1 MMSCSNSFK
10 IKLSSFYDFTICRE
24 KHFLRNSTIVF
35 DFKNELV
42 KCEVGEYG
50 LVETEEYFKNG
61 SKYKMMHYFILPDN
75 TRVLEKEFTYK
86 NDSMHSI
93 GEQPA
98 SIIYDVQDY
107 WLNGKK
113 NLKILSAAWM
123 YKDKFHRK
131 LYPAYY
137 YFKKDGEITQ
147 EYYLYNRFFDEEKP
161 DDMFK
166 FLILSGKNDLTSKD
180 VQESCNG
187 RIFING
193 YWDKQDL
200 IK

>member
-1 MMSCSNSFK
+1 MSCNNSFK
-10 IKLSSFYDFTICRE
+10 IKLSSFYDFAICRE
-24 KHFLRNSTIVF
+24 KHFLRNSIIVF
-35 DFKNELV
+35 DFENELV
-42 KCEVGEYG
+42 KCEVGECG
-50 LVETEEYFKNG
+50 LIEIEEYFKNG
-61 SKYKMMHYFILPDN
+61 NRYKTMQYFILPDN

-86 NDSMHSI
+86 NDSLHSI

-123 YKDKFHRK
+123 HNDKFHRK

-137 YFKKDGEITQ
+137 YFKNNGETT
-147 EYYLYNRFFDEEKP
+147 EEHYLYNHFFDEEKP

-180 VQESCNG
+180 VQDSCNG
-187 RIFING
+187 RIFINN

>member
-1 MMSCSNSFK
+1 MSCNKSFK
-10 IKLSSFYDFTICRE
+10 VKLSSFYDFTICRE
-24 KHFLRNSTIVF
+24 KHFLQNSIIVF
-35 DFKNELV
+35 DFDDEFV
-42 KCEVGEYG
+42 KCEVRECG
-50 LVETEEYFKNG
+50 LIEIEEYFKNG
-61 SKYKMMHYFILPDN
+61 NRYKTMQYFILPDN

-86 NDSMHSI
+86 NDSLHSI

-107 WLNGKK
+107 WLNDKK

-123 YKDKFHRK
+123 YNDKFHRK

-137 YFKKDGEITQ
+137 YFKNNGEIT
-147 EYYLYNRFFDEEKP
+147 EEHYLYNHFFDEEKP

-166 FLILSGKNDLTSKD
+166 FLILSGKSNLTSKD
-180 VQESCNG
+180 VQDSCNG
-187 RIFING
+187 RIFIND

>member
-1 MMSCSNSFK
+1 MSCNNSFK

-24 KHFLRNSTIVF
+24 KHFLQGSTMIF
-35 DFKNELV
+35 DFDNELV
-42 KCEVGEYG
+42 KCEVGKFG
-50 LVETEEYFKNG
+50 LIKTEEYFKNG
-61 SKYKMMHYFILPDN
+61 NRYKTMQYFILPDN

-86 NDSMHSI
+86 NDLMNSI

-98 SIIYDVQDY
+98 SIIYDIQDY

-123 YKDKFHRK
+123 YNDKFHRK

-137 YFKKDGEITQ
+137 YFKNNGEIT
-147 EYYLYNRFFDEEKP
+147 EEHYLYNHFFDEEKP

-166 FLILSGKNDLTSKD
+166 FLILSGKSNLTSKD
-180 VQESCNG
+180 VQDSCNG

>member
-1 MMSCSNSFK
+1 MSCNNSFK

-35 DFKNELV
+35 DFEDELV

-50 LVETEEYFKNG
+50 LIETEEYFRNG
-61 SKYKMMHYFILPDN
+61 SKYKIMHYFILPDN

-93 GEQPA
+93 NEQPA

-107 WLNGKK
+107 WVNGKK
-113 NLKILSAAWM
+113 NLKILSMAWM
-123 YKDKFHRK
+123 YNDKFHRK

-137 YFKKDGEITQ
+137 YFKQNGETTE
-147 EYYLYNRFFDEEKP
+147 EYYLYNRFFDDEKP

-166 FLILSGKNDLTSKD
+166 FLILSGKSNLTSKD

>member
-1 MMSCSNSFK
+1 MSCNNSFK

-24 KHFLRNSTIVF
+24 KHFLRNSTIIF
-35 DFKNELV
+35 DFENEIV

-50 LVETEEYFKNG
+50 LIEIEEYFKNG
-61 SKYKMMHYFILPDN
+61 NRYKTMQYFILPDN

-98 SIIYDVQDY
+98 SIIYDAQDY

-113 NLKILSAAWM
+113 NLKILSVAWM

-137 YFKKDGEITQ
+137 YFKNNGEIT
-147 EYYLYNRFFDEEKP
+147 EEHYLYNRFFDEEKP

-180 VQESCNG
+180 VQDSCNG

-193 YWDKQDL
+193 YWDKKDL

>member
-1 MMSCSNSFK
+1 MSCNNSFK

-24 KHFLRNSTIVF
+24 KHFLRNSIIVF
-35 DFKNELV
+35 DFEDELV

-50 LVETEEYFKNG
+50 LIETEEYFKNG
-61 SKYKMMHYFILPDN
+61 KKYKTMQYFILPDN

-86 NDSMHSI
+86 NDSMYSI
-93 GEQPA
+93 NEQPA
-98 SIIYDVQDY
+98 SIIYDVQEY

-123 YKDKFHRK
+123 YNDKFHRK
-131 LYPAYY
+131 FYPAYY
-137 YFKKDGEITQ
+137 YFKKNGETTE

-180 VQESCNG
+180 VQDSCNG
-187 RIFING
+187 RIFINN
-193 YWDKQDL
+193 YWDKKESL
-200 IK
+200 K

>member
-1 MMSCSNSFK
+1 MSCNNSFK

-35 DFKNELV
+35 DFEDELV
-42 KCEVGEYG
+42 KCEVGECG
-50 LVETEEYFKNG
+50 LIKTEEYFKNG
-61 SKYKMMHYFILPDN
+61 NIYKTMQYFILPDN

-93 GEQPA
+93 NEQPA

-113 NLKILSAAWM
+113 NLKILSVAWM
-123 YKDKFHRK
+123 YNDKFHRK
-131 LYPAYY
+131 FYPAYY
-137 YFKKDGEITQ
+137 YFKNNSETT
-147 EYYLYNRFFDEEKP
+147 EEHYLYNHFFDEEKP

-166 FLILSGKNDLTSKD
+166 FLILSGKSNLTSKD
-180 VQESCNG
+180 VQDSCNG